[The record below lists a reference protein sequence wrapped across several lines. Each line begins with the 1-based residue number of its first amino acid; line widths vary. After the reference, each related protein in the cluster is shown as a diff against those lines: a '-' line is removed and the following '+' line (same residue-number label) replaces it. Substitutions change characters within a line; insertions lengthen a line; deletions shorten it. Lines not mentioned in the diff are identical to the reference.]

1 MAMNLYARTYETS
14 GAEATDPNHALVLLF
29 EGAVRFLH
37 QAQEALSRGDHFAKC
52 QGLIRAQRIFSTL
65 GCALNTDADPA
76 LAASLSATYSWAH
89 GALTEVG
96 LRDDAQLLEQVLE
109 VATGL
114 AEAWRQARQNLV
126 REPYAGPAEVA
137 A

>member
-1 MAMNLYARTYETS
+1 MAMTVYARTYEAS

-29 EGAVRFLH
+29 EGAVRFLY
-37 QAQEALSRGDHFAKC
+37 QAKDALSRGDHHAKC

-65 GCALNTDADPA
+65 GCALDQDADPA
-76 LAASLSATYSWAH
+76 LAASLSATYGWAH
-89 GALTEVG
+89 SALTEVG
-96 LRDDAQLLEQVLE
+96 IRDDVELLDRVTE

-126 REPYAGPAEVA
+126 QEQYAGLPQVA

>member
-1 MAMNLYARTYETS
+1 MTMNRYARTYEAS
-14 GAEATDPNHALVLLF
+14 GAEATDAQHTLVLLC

-37 QAQEALSRGDHFAKC
+37 QAKDALSRGDHHAQC
-52 QGLIRAQRIFSTL
+52 QALTRAQRIFSTL
-65 GCALNTDADPA
+65 ECALDKEADPA
-76 LAASLSATYSWAH
+76 LAGKLSATYRWAH

-96 LRDDAQLLEQVLE
+96 IRDDGELLEEVLE

-126 REPYAGPAEVA
+126 QEQYAQASEA
-137 A
+137 AA